1 MRCLSGN
8 RLNSGS
14 SHCRPNGSS
23 YLRCDE
29 ARVDEMDAPVQH
41 NASPSWPKG
50 LRYICPRCRTGIDL
64 GEGQSVRCAH
74 CNFEVV
80 VDRGVHR
87 FISQAG
93 AVNDWQGTYDKVATG
108 SLGDTGAGLLYRSPL
123 RQRVA
128 TFRHLCGEVS
138 AGARILDVGCADGVF
153 WQALLDRRAAI
164 GVDFSLE
171 MCVLARNL
179 GNARTSNRCACVA
192 VRRRAVRSYLLR
204 RAARAYRRSVEALC
218 RAQSCLLRR
227 RPDCRRHRQQG
238 LAGPKGD
245 ARCEAREAG
254 CPRSY
259 EAPHSDA
266 HYRRTRIGRR
276 EYVLEPRN
284 GMLDLLPPPLGAL
297 LELRS

>member
-179 GNARTSNRCACVA
+179 GMLAHQTDALALPFADEQFDLIYCAGLLEHIDDLSKLFAELSRVCCVGGRMSSAPPTRSRWPERRCA
-192 VRRRAVRSYLLR
+192 L
-204 RAARAYRRSVEALC
+204 
-218 RAQSCLLRR
+218 
-227 RPDCRRHRQQG
+227 
-238 LAGPKGD
+238 
-245 ARCEAREAG
+245 
-254 CPRSY
+254 
-259 EAPHSDA
+259 
-266 HYRRTRIGRR
+266 
-276 EYVLEPRN
+276 
-284 GMLDLLPPPLGAL
+284 
-297 LELRS
+297 